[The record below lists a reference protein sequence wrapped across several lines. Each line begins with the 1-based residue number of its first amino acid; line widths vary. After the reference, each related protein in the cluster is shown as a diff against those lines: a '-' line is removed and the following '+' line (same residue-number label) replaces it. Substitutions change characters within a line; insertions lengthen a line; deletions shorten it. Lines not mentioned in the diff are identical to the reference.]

1 MGYNVYNLRSGSG
14 GGSYGRKSDVDEFEE
29 AMMMAKEGFKMAKE
43 GFDMVCE
50 ISEEMA
56 DQFGFRER
64 RGGVSS
70 GNRGG
75 GSSGNRGGYGSR
87 GGYGN
92 RERGGYGEREEWD
105 DEDEMMMRERRRRD
119 SRGRYM

>member
-1 MGYNVYNLRSGSG
+1 MGYNVYNLRSSG
-14 GGSYGRKSDVDEFEE
+14 GGNYGRKSDIDEFEE
-29 AMMMAKEGFKMAKE
+29 AAMMAKEGIKMAKE
-43 GFDMVCE
+43 GVEMICE

-64 RGGVSS
+64 S
-70 GNRGG
+70 GG
-75 GSSGNRGGYGSR
+75 GSSSNRGGNR

-92 RERGGYGEREEWD
+92 RERGGYGNRERGGYGQREEWD
-105 DEDEMMMRERRRRD
+105 DEEMMGERRRRD